1 MYRQFYESFDFIK
14 LAQAFLYGDGHTVSQ
29 MAGMFALTE
38 EWLMG
43 DRDMALEWFNQL
55 DYESRYGYENEY
67 RFTYPINY
75 SRPRWDDEVM
85 HILDT
90 YGRSTPGDPRAETD
104 RNIALWR
111 LDQEA
116 ARSETLE
123 RIQDENDN
131 NLNHLMASLS
141 IQPIANDEHANYVE
155 RVMRN
160 LRAPRPMPI
169 LISTHLLTL
178 RSETRV

>member
-1 MYRQFYESFDFIK
+1 
-14 LAQAFLYGDGHTVSQ
+14 
-29 MAGMFALTE
+29 MAILCKHLTK

-75 SRPRWDDEVM
+75 SRPRWDTEVM

-104 RNIALWR
+104 RNIALRR

-141 IQPIANDEHANYVE
+141 I
-155 RVMRN
+155 
-160 LRAPRPMPI
+160 
-169 LISTHLLTL
+169 
-178 RSETRV
+178 